1 MRVGHTTQDS
11 TLERSIC
18 TTYVLQASRRF
29 EYQMLLHIQRWP
41 FAQLALAQP
50 ITAPNLHNSGT
61 PYVFTDC
68 HHIIHCLFSNSALAL
83 LPSMQAFRRL
93 LSLFKAKEVP
103 SISDADEI
111 YPLFFLDNLSTGR
124 VIVLSEA
131 LRFDAVL
138 DPIKLRD
145 ALTRL
150 IQQGDWKKL
159 GGRLRT
165 QVKTSTFSS

>member
-1 MRVGHTTQDS
+1 
-11 TLERSIC
+11 
-18 TTYVLQASRRF
+18 
-29 EYQMLLHIQRWP
+29 
-41 FAQLALAQP
+41 
-50 ITAPNLHNSGT
+50 
-61 PYVFTDC
+61 
-68 HHIIHCLFSNSALAL
+68 
-83 LPSMQAFRRL
+83 MQAFRRL

-145 ALTRL
+145 ALTKL

>member
-1 MRVGHTTQDS
+1 
-11 TLERSIC
+11 
-18 TTYVLQASRRF
+18 
-29 EYQMLLHIQRWP
+29 
-41 FAQLALAQP
+41 
-50 ITAPNLHNSGT
+50 
-61 PYVFTDC
+61 
-68 HHIIHCLFSNSALAL
+68 
-83 LPSMQAFRRL
+83 MQAFRRL

-103 SISDADEI
+103 STLEADEV

-165 QVKTSTFSS
+165 QVKNSAFSSWTFFHG